1 MSAFAASAET
11 ADHQYKSKNMSIN
24 TRLMSRTA
32 FRSSAEAQ
40 TGMILV
46 SSDSEVQ
53 SAQTRDGQL

>member
-1 MSAFAASAET
+1 
-11 ADHQYKSKNMSIN
+11 
-24 TRLMSRTA
+24 MSRTA